1 MLLFILYNLIIVGTL
16 ILSHGNFIPKSD
28 DPGLIERAIQHIN
41 LSPDWSPMYLDWV
54 RLIHHFIDSNIQ
66 IYCVILIIAVI
77 FLALMT
83 YITLFIISKSNQIAF
98 FLALLLFFS
107 PVSPIMAHFSDLPSS
122 MIIYY
127 ALSFFLM
134 GIAILVRFENKI
146 VSVFSIV
153 FFVVASLFRPEFLAA
168 VIFVLF
174 YFVWVI
180 FTNVNNSKQLP
191 DITSRRLLKGLLC
204 SLFILGIITI
214 LYRYY
219 GLPIPSSGRSI
230 LAFGQHF
237 AVRYCQ
243 NYKNICIALDINQWI
258 DWKKILPL
266 SFSLYDQ
273 KITFLNLFINNPT
286 AIITHVSI
294 NFIQTLTSIFS
305 LGFFMPLF
313 IFNSIAWK
321 IVGLI
326 TGTLAVIGLIK
337 YSIYYKKQLFL
348 VQKPGIAL
356 FIVLSCIPSILAA
369 LLFFPR
375 IHYIALIVYA
385 LLILICPVKLN
396 NREHAPD

>member
-1 MLLFILYNLIIVGTL
+1 MLLFILYNAIIISTL
-16 ILSHGNFIPKSD
+16 IVSRGNFIPKSD
-28 DPGLIERAIQHIN
+28 DPGLIERAIQQIN

-54 RLIHHFIDSNIQ
+54 RFIHHFIDSNIQ
-66 IYCVILIIAVI
+66 IYCMTAIIATI

-83 YITLFIISKSNQIAF
+83 YITLYIISKSSQIAF

-122 MIIYY
+122 IIIYY

-134 GIAILVRFENKI
+134 GIAILVRFENKLI
-146 VSVFSIV
+146 SIFSVVCFII
-153 FFVVASLFRPEFLAA
+153 ASLFRPEFVAA
-168 VIFVLF
+168 VVFVLF
-174 YFVWVI
+174 YFVWII
-180 FTNVNNSKQLP
+180 FIKMNDLKKIQNIGKHSILKNVLILLP
-191 DITSRRLLKGLLC
+191 T
-204 SLFILGIITI
+204 LGIII
-214 LYRYY
+214 FLYKHY

-243 NYKNICIALDINQWI
+243 SYKNICIAMDINQWV

-286 AIITHVSI
+286 AIITHVSL
-294 NFIQTLTSIFS
+294 NFIQALASIFS
-305 LGFFMPLF
+305 LGFFIPLF

-326 TGTLAVIGLIK
+326 TGCLAVTFLVK
-337 YSIYYKKQLFL
+337 YSLYYKKQLFL
-348 VQKPGIAL
+348 VKNPRIAL
-356 FIVLSCIPSILAA
+356 LIVFSCVPSTLAA

-385 LLILICPVKLN
+385 LLILICPVPLN
-396 NREHAPD
+396 NNFLR